1 MAPVNVLLLGGT
13 RFVGRVLARV
23 LVDAGARVTVL
34 HRGLAGEAPAGT
46 RSVIGDR
53 SQPDGLAALAGDRFD
68 VVVDL
73 SSYASAWTRS
83 AIGSFAGK
91 VGHYVYIS
99 SGAVYRPSAELP
111 WPESTPLG
119 PNPIWGRYGEEKVAS
134 EQMLWQAH
142 EDGAFPVT
150 LFRYPFVLGP
160 GNFADRESFVCS
172 RLRAGRPI
180 LLPGGGDA
188 LTEFVYVDDTVRALV
203 AAIEQRDVS
212 SGQAYNCAYARSIT
226 IRGWVEL
233 TATVLD
239 TEPTIVPVDEAAL
252 GVASPTVD
260 LTDVVFP
267 YPNEHYVLDGAK
279 LERELD
285 VRIATGNRRMLEEY
299 VEAWTPEPP
308 REYAREQRALAA
320 LGIP

>member
-1 MAPVNVLLLGGT
+1 MRVLILGGT
-13 RFVGRVLARV
+13 RFVGRHVAR
-23 LVDAGARVTVL
+23 LLLDAGAEVTLL
-34 HRGLAGEAPAGT
+34 HRGVTGDAIPGATA
-46 RSVIGDR
+46 VIGDR
-53 SQPDGLAALAGDRFD
+53 SEQDGLAGLGDARFD
-68 VVVDL
+68 TVVDM
-73 SSYASAWTRS
+73 SAYFSEWTR
-83 AIGSFAGK
+83 AAAQALTGR
-91 VGHYVYIS
+91 VGHYVFIS
-99 SGAVYRPSAELP
+99 SGAVYRPSPELP
-111 WPESTPLG
+111 WPESTPFG
-119 PNPIWGRYGEEKVAS
+119 PIPIWGRYGEEKVAS

-150 LFRYPFVLGP
+150 LFRYPFILGP

-172 RLRAGRPI
+172 RLHAGRPI
-180 LLPGGGDA
+180 LLPGGGDT
-188 LTEFVYVDDTVRALV
+188 LVQFVYVDDAVRALI
-203 AAIEQRDVS
+203 AAIEQRDAS
-212 SGQAYNCAYARSIT
+212 SGQAYNCAYSRAIT

-233 TATVLD
+233 AATVLD

-267 YPNEHYVLDGAK
+267 YPSEHYVLDGAK